1 MDEEVSKT
9 HNIEAIWQRH
19 CDLSIIF
26 ETISLVESVE
36 ILESWP
42 NEIRNSIYSLPKI
55 PCGSAFSRSKQ
66 QIQRNQFLAALKDMS
81 RLFQLVI
88 EQEIKY
94 EHRLS
99 PHSNFY
105 HQHMIVQKFIQSQLK
120 RNLAQRGS
128 HFFRL

>member
-1 MDEEVSKT
+1 
-9 HNIEAIWQRH
+9 
-19 CDLSIIF
+19 
-26 ETISLVESVE
+26 
-36 ILESWP
+36 
-42 NEIRNSIYSLPKI
+42 
-55 PCGSAFSRSKQ
+55 
-66 QIQRNQFLAALKDMS
+66 MS